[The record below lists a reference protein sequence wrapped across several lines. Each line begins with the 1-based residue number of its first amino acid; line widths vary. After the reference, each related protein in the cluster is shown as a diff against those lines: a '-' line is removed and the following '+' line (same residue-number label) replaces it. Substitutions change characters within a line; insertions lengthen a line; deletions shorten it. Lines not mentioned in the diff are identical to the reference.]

1 MNFLWFFSTCV
12 FVIVNRVSKEILKI
26 SLTRRTEILI
36 LADFFW
42 SLMYVL
48 WNTKRKMGVSV
59 ILKVQ
64 PIQYDTYIVFV
75 IWKLLKLHTGP
86 GNMEIWKT
94 MQFRHN
100 KAQKIKKKKLL
111 GHFRLSE
118 GYAYPRTPIVK

>member
-1 MNFLWFFSTCV
+1 
-12 FVIVNRVSKEILKI
+12 
-26 SLTRRTEILI
+26 
-36 LADFFW
+36 
-42 SLMYVL
+42 
-48 WNTKRKMGVSV
+48 MGVSV

-100 KAQKIKKKKLL
+100 KAQKIKKKKT
-111 GHFRLSE
+111 FRALPVVGGVRIS
-118 GYAYPRTPIVK
+118 

>member
-1 MNFLWFFSTCV
+1 MNFLLFFSTCM

-36 LADFFW
+36 LAHFFW

-64 PIQYDTYIVFV
+64 PIQYDTCIVFV
-75 IWKLLKLHTGP
+75 IWKLLKLHIGP

-94 MQFRHN
+94 MQFRHS
-100 KAQKIKKKKLL
+100 KAQKMKKNILL
-111 GHFRLSE
+111 GHFQLSQ
-118 GYAYPRTPIVK
+118 GYAYSRTPTVK

>member
-86 GNMEIWKT
+86 ENMEIWKT

-100 KAQKIKKKKLL
+100 KAQKIKKKILL